1 MNNKKRDYQKELA
14 ADKKNI
20 KRYTVKVPLYI
31 AKALDEKL
39 KQNNMTYSKMAL
51 EAIEKYIKKS

>member
-1 MNNKKRDYQKELA
+1 MSEIKRDYKKELE

-31 AKALDEKL
+31 AKVLDEKL
-39 KQNNMTYSKMAL
+39 KQNNSTYSKMAL
-51 EAIEKYIKKS
+51 EAIEKYIKKN